1 MIEIITLLTISKD
14 VHLRYSDV
22 IERSQA
28 KVVMETRMLYFH
40 IYRKIRECGKL
51 SHLLEQVNKLNAA

>member
-40 IYRKIRECGKL
+40 IYRKIRE
-51 SHLLEQVNKLNAA
+51 